1 MIADYACIPVYL
13 YTSNNLLFK
22 LVAAVR
28 SQQDKAN
35 TIVQVIIFVSLPSS
49 RKYRRINI
57 KLICSII
64 IIIIRWVVVEIIGR
78 VKLNQP
84 SDWRNRCMLP
94 TQEGVVEMIGLM
106 LVPSLIKETLEECKG
121 LLPNDSISDQAEAF
135 AFIIQS
141 FDYQFHN
148 MHKWSK
154 YNLMLSWQGSCS
166 LYEGCSR
173 SDVVHV
179 TWKMFGIFTAILL
192 DLFLTI
198 CEDEDIH

>member
-22 LVAAVR
+22 WVAAVR

-49 RKYRRINI
+49 KKYKRINI

-106 LVPSLIKETLEECKG
+106 LVPRAPCRYKPTQELVL
-121 LLPNDSISDQAEAF
+121 
-135 AFIIQS
+135 
-141 FDYQFHN
+141 
-148 MHKWSK
+148 
-154 YNLMLSWQGSCS
+154 
-166 LYEGCSR
+166 
-173 SDVVHV
+173 
-179 TWKMFGIFTAILL
+179 
-192 DLFLTI
+192 
-198 CEDEDIH
+198 